1 MPCQGDMREEERP
14 YQCIE
19 RVSGE
24 PDCPECAHLRS
35 KLEWCQKELY
45 GWAAFCAIRD
55 SSVG

>member
-1 MPCQGDMREEERP
+1 MREEERP